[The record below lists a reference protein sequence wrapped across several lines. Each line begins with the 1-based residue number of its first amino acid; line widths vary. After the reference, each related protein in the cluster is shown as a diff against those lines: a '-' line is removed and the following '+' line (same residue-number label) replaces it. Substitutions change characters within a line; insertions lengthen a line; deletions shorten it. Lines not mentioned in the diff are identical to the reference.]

1 VTRRPFRAVLFDMD
15 GVLVHSF
22 EAWTHVVSAVAERFG
37 QGPVSRQRVAEV
49 WGQGLSADAE
59 NLYPGRT
66 VDEIRRAYEETFPRH
81 VDALVVNPEA
91 TLVLGRL
98 AALGIR
104 RGLVT
109 NTQQSLADRI
119 VDRKGLRASFEVVAG
134 VVPGLR
140 EKPAPDL
147 LLRALEGLGVPV
159 AEALMVGDTRF
170 DEEAARDAGIA
181 FLRYDFA
188 AGEALHPALAGCV
201 DGFDGCGGEDR

>member
-1 VTRRPFRAVLFDMD
+1 MD

-22 EAWTHVVSAVAERFG
+22 EAWTRVVSAVSERFG
-37 QGPVSRQRVAEV
+37 LGPVPRARVLEL

-66 VDEIRRAYEETFPRH
+66 VDEIRTAYEETFPEH

-91 TLVLGRL
+91 TAVLGRL
-98 AALGIR
+98 GALGIG

-109 NTQQSLADRI
+109 NTQQSLAER
-119 VDRKGLRASFEVVAG
+119 VLERKGLRASLDVVAG
-134 VVPGLR
+134 VVPGVR

-147 LLRALEGLGVPV
+147 LLRALDRLGVPP
-159 AEALMVGDTRF
+159 AAALMVGDTRY
-170 DEEAARDAGIA
+170 DEDAARAAAIP

-188 AGEALHPALAGCV
+188 AGERLGPALLPHLRSG
-201 DGFDGCGGEDR
+201 